1 MIMVRVAVPPGQSG
15 QNGHAPA
22 RCAVGE
28 RLIAVTGSAM
38 RQTRCMVAAGRVRTT
53 AGTPAVA
60 HPRADPGYF
69 REPYADST
77 HPSRS
82 FPLRPPLTG
91 ARPLL

>member
-53 AGTPAVA
+53 AGTQAGTPAVA
-60 HPRADPGYF
+60 HPHADPATSASHTRTAPVLLDLF
-69 REPYADST
+69 RYG
-77 HPSRS
+77 HH
-82 FPLRPPLTG
+82 
-91 ARPLL
+91 